1 MIVHCVD
8 KEKFRQTAFS
18 GDPKQ
23 RAALTVCRALP
34 EPGRLQE
41 SIGLS
46 FGTVY
51 ILVRQALAAR
61 EMTSPSQVS
70 VLQRK
75 AEARRPRS
83 VVDR

>member
-1 MIVHCVD
+1 M
-8 KEKFRQTAFS
+8 
-18 GDPKQ
+18 
-23 RAALTVCRALP
+23 
-34 EPGRLQE
+34 
-41 SIGLS
+41 S

-75 AEARRPRS
+75 AEAKKTPIGRRPLIHDSAPDSLRTVVSKTRLPIRS
-83 VVDR
+83 LC